1 MKDEREKEKLIN
13 WVEEVVENLDIYL
26 GRLCKCIFENIICF
40 WNFVIRNFYILCEIF
55 YFYLEVVIVINV

>member
-13 WVEEVVENLDIYL
+13 WAEEAVENLDTYS

-40 WNFVIRNFYILCEIF
+40 WNFVIRNLYTLCEIF
-55 YFYLEVVIVINV
+55 HFHLEVVTVTNV